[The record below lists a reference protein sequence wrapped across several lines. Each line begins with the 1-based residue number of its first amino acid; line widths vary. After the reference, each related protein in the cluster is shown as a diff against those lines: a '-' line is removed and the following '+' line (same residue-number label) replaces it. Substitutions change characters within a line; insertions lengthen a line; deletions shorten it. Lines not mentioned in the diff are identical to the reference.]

1 MAVGMKATQT
11 AFLSN
16 IARQLWRK
24 WLQEQVVRAPIVHH
38 KKAGTTLG
46 HANWMVD
53 GSYGSYLTV
62 SVGVCSAR
70 KSKNK
75 MTATLILTVTSLQ
88 RFVPR

>member
-1 MAVGMKATQT
+1 MGMKATQT

-46 HANWMVD
+46 HANWIT
-53 GSYGSYLTV
+53 G
-62 SVGVCSAR
+62 GVHGGWFISDCQCGC
-70 KSKNK
+70 
-75 MTATLILTVTSLQ
+75 V
-88 RFVPR
+88 